1 MCDVNTRLAHRQMK
15 MFCCASGEAVSD
27 WGEACRKV
35 SNGTWQAAMIHHV
48 HNEARNERCHH
59 PVCNRQ
65 QQRMGHIHHFW
76 QHATPRNFY
85 LISSDN
91 FIITFLSCIAWLAT
105 TWCPCS
111 AQSQIKKSDCERIV
125 LFMQYPLISVKK
137 YVNEYVRIYTKSSVN
152 DFVQATKLHHVIT
165 VACSGFHF

>member
-48 HNEARNERCHH
+48 HNEARNECCHH

-91 FIITFLSCIAWLAT
+91 FIITFLSCISWLAT
-105 TWCPCS
+105 TWCS
-111 AQSQIKKSDCERIV
+111 KSKKEKWLWNDSTFYAVPFDLCAKIRKRICTY
-125 LFMQYPLISVKK
+125 LYKK
-137 YVNEYVRIYTKSSVN
+137 FGE
-152 DFVQATKLHHVIT
+152 FL
-165 VACSGFHF
+165 